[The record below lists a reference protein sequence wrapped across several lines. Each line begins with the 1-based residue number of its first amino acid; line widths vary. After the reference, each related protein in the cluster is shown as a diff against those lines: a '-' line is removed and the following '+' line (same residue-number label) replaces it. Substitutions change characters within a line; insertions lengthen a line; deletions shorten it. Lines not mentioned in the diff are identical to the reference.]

1 MFEKCLGTLMSLTIL
16 STKLHPV
23 ILQNMHYAGFTSNGV
38 LVTLIQR
45 SLFTHLHCTN
55 VPPFKGNLR

>member
-1 MFEKCLGTLMSLTIL
+1 MSLTIL

-45 SLFTHLHCTN
+45 SLFTHLHCSN